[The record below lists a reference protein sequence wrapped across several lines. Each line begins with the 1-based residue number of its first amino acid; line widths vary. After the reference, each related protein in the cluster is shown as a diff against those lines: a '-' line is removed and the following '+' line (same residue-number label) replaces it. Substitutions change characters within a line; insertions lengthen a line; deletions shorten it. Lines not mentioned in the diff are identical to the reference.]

1 MIQGWVVWATGGFSD
16 KELPFYWG
24 VGFAYCGTRCT
35 QYNTRTSLLSRIKH
49 FTNELFAVYK

>member
-16 KELPFYWG
+16 KELPFYRG
-24 VGFAYCGTRCT
+24 VWFAYCGKRCT
-35 QYNTRTSLLSRIKH
+35 QNTTSLLIRIQH